1 METAWLGS
9 TAVLHTGL
17 ARITD
22 ESGRIL
28 LLLTGTDVKWCL
40 PGGICI
46 PGEPPIDAAAYQ
58 IRRTMRID
66 VAPQRVVGY
75 APGAADRHPVAQGPP
90 GDAYLMECNP
100 LSPSQI
106 KRITLPEAPPRERP
120 EFLKVAFWDPFN
132 LPPGMRP
139 RDLRLLGR
147 EARVEPPVPIP
158 HLSRREFFR
167 LTG

>member
-1 METAWLGS
+1 
-9 TAVLHTGL
+9 
-17 ARITD
+17 
-22 ESGRIL
+22 
-28 LLLTGTDVKWCL
+28 
-40 PGGICI
+40 
-46 PGEPPIDAAAYQ
+46 
-58 IRRTMRID
+58 
-66 VAPQRVVGY
+66 
-75 APGAADRHPVAQGPP
+75 
-90 GDAYLMECNP
+90 MECNP